1 MKKKPKKNGSKS
13 TKRLRKTTFA
23 PQTTSDLQGTEQTAV
38 FLATAVPPA
47 ASATTESPR
56 VTTAFFPP
64 IFDQTASGISL
75 EKVGST
81 SALPDFSAS
90 FQAVDVRTDGDGISY
105 STELILL
112 PEGTKVT
119 STNSLLVCVTEIVCV
134 SPNQAS

>member
-47 ASATTESPR
+47 ASATTESLR

-64 IFDQTASGISL
+64 IFDQTASGTSL